1 MAVRNILVY
10 SSVAT
15 IIILP
20 LEPNSVI
27 NQAIPFYSIQIIKIK
42 IDCASEFVLQAE

>member
-20 LEPNSVI
+20 LESNSVI
-27 NQAIPFYSIQIIKIK
+27 NQAIPFHSIQIIKIK
-42 IDCASEFVLQAE
+42 IDSASEFVLPAE